1 MLPVCDTMR
10 NQYRCIEPTIL
21 HRLAEGDGRTMQVR
35 TGIRAALIKVT
46 LSASLLVG
54 IPAGAMGQAE
64 YRLRISTENTRAHVQ
79 TQAIEH
85 FALELE
91 RVTEGRIDV
100 EFYHS
105 AQLFRDRDVIAALS
119 SGKVEMAVPGM
130 WQLDRYVPDVG
141 LYMLPLFYGRTAEE
155 NYHVRDGEIGAL
167 VSQRIARGLGV
178 AVPGRWLDL
187 GHAHLYF
194 TNADIQAHED
204 LAGAKIR
211 IPGGIANK
219 KRLQAFGADPVV
231 VAWPDLSDALS
242 RNQITG
248 VLTTHETIRSAKLW
262 RNGIS
267 TSFEDMEY
275 FAQYVP
281 MINARFW
288 ANLPA
293 PLQQQVRNSW
303 DQIVDAQRYAA
314 IKAQLSARSA
324 LMEQG
329 IKVTSPSADTL
340 MRWRK
345 VARQEEPAMVR
356 QMGVDPSLVIR
367 AAAALGE

>member
-1 MLPVCDTMR
+1 
-10 NQYRCIEPTIL
+10 
-21 HRLAEGDGRTMQVR
+21 MQVG
-35 TGIRAALIKVT
+35 TGVRATLIKAALSV
-46 LSASLLVG
+46 ALLVG
-54 IPAGAMGQAE
+54 LPAGAAGQAE

-79 TQAIEH
+79 TQAIER
-85 FALELE
+85 FAKELE

-155 NYHVRDGEIGAL
+155 NYQVRDGEIGAL
-167 VSQRIARGLGV
+167 VSQRIARDLGV

-194 TNADIQAHED
+194 TRSDVQSHED
-204 LAGAKIR
+204 LAGVKIR
-211 IPGGIANK
+211 IPGGIANRG
-219 KRLQAFGADPVV
+219 RLKSFGADPVV
-231 VAWPDLSDALS
+231 VAWPDLPDALS
-242 RNQITG
+242 RDQVAG

-267 TSFEDMEY
+267 ASFEDMEY

-288 ANLPA
+288 ASLP
-293 PLQQQVRNSW
+293 PSLQEQVHSTW
-303 DQIVDAQRYAA
+303 DQIVDAQRDAA
-314 IKAQLSARSA
+314 IEAQRSARSA
-324 LMEQG
+324 LLEQG
-329 IKVTSPSADTL
+329 IKVTTPGTEAL
-340 MRWRK
+340 LRWRK
-345 VARQEEPAMVR
+345 VARQEEPAMIR
-356 QMGVDPSLVIR
+356 QMGVDPDLVSR
-367 AAAALGE
+367 AEAALAE